1 MESNP
6 NEAQMYM
13 SPVSGVSSSPAVALF
28 GSRHQGLMQNPK
40 QLPQGFCSMTDNF
53 IARGNWQSSGTCK
66 RKLSIS
72 PSTCVEKPTENLSNG
87 SPARSDGNG
96 HVLSVAPCLPNPP
109 LTPVKRLCLSKSPP
123 CDDLPNPFHQTSLH
137 LPPSPVENAD
147 LALSGVHAV
156 DSLPISDS
164 MRMTSGKCPLEPTLV
179 GQPIEPMRMNLQ
191 KLENTIEH
199 VLALARSDEPCE
211 DIFVLPCR
219 TRECAPTPSPHNPGS
234 TPTSSLNLSP
244 SFSPVGSPKHPQM
257 SSPAFSVSNVSS
269 TPLFVPS
276 IPFPKR
282 VTDQVQGSIQLTKQ
296 PSSIIADG
304 QNQWN
309 AEVSSDRFRSPAT
322 SNGTNAA
329 ILRPQS
335 NFTMIITSNTHET
348 FKPMPLL
355 HPGTLTTGS
364 YFGGS
369 TRPLNSTSPR
379 SGEQRPIFSKL
390 PTSSPDAKFLSASVS
405 ASTDSV
411 TRSPNCQAGLSVCTP
426 QKQLCE
432 STHVAFP
439 MSPVPHSS
447 SQFPDSFPIKDAATN
462 DPLSLKQ
469 CQPSI
474 SETYRLPET
483 NGIPQIFAARK
494 KSASRV
500 SPIMSVDLQH
510 CGNPNLKSPTSSR
523 RRGNAAVSKRKKSVN
538 VSAQTSVVKMAVP
551 ISATS
556 YKVTSGSSAELPHTQ
571 TPPKQSPAVQ
581 EAIIKLT
588 SFDPKIFLSDPAMQP
603 FPSAL
608 PPLAAQSLPLLSP
621 LEEDCWIRQCGLKY
635 KRNHLAFGVVKPPCV
650 QDDAFSELGDHY
662 LFQRLSLLQTKPI
675 RQTEQLRK
683 PPTDSYRV
691 CPSPQQV
698 SFDNQ
703 LNTFFS
709 GLRHTFTPPPE
720 QDLNSV
726 RANSPPVLHMLSRS
740 SCLPSDPS
748 TDRCTPPLALYHIPN
763 TTLLSSVTQR
773 ICHASDTCKNSPQPA
788 ALYPDE
794 VRASKDCGHLT
805 SETGFE
811 SPLVDSET
819 GEIVGGHRP
828 KLKSPY
834 VYEQEAIGESK
845 LHVTFTIKPAMTGN
859 IPKIVEL
866 ITNLLNIDR
875 DSVTC
880 EITGSGGQISFPQSG
895 SQCEGVMRDLEHK
908 LRKHF
913 TQLSIRVDSL
923 PVTPAQFVDDSLIS
937 LQSGNHTSAATE
949 LLSHPRC
956 SLASETPRPKLSS
969 DESDAGSIQYSAKH
983 IEEPVSVASLV
994 ASKRGREE
1002 HCRNCN
1008 ALVPHNVGIKRKL
1021 DEVAN
1026 VSNIVLNVDNGYHLS
1041 DDYVFCSGSCL
1052 QKFSAF
1058 LATHFRS
1065 DDGLPFSIEH
1075 QQHSGAPITYAPE
1088 LPHTHVPSSTINS
1101 SDTRYHL
1108 VFGSFPWMTP
1118 VLLQTLSSKGY
1129 KAHLL
1134 SRRSLLASGLQGKRR
1149 PSPKQKRWRDV
1160 RWRTFKAES
1169 AQWRKSSEEDPRRTP
1184 KLNHILRH
1192 PVADDRRVCIL
1203 CGQLGD
1209 APEHNCGRLLCM
1221 DMDKW
1226 VHLNCALWCYE
1237 IYESVS
1243 GSLHNVE
1250 DCIKKAQETP
1260 CTHCGKL
1267 GAGLPCYNP
1276 RCSFVYHVPCAIDIG
1291 CMFFTDRGMYCPTHQ
1306 PKEPHP
1312 MQLNSLVVNRK
1323 VYLTRDE
1330 NSQVADVIHD
1340 ETQDHRVRIGALTLH
1355 SIGQLLPHQIESGNF
1370 HTPRFIYPVHFSTSR
1385 IHWSMRC
1392 PGQRSLYRCEI
1403 IELNNRP
1410 LFQVTA
1416 IDAGLPDIVLRNE
1429 SCDGVWKKILS
1440 DICQLRRQNN
1450 LVQLFPEHLHGE
1462 DLFGLSE
1469 PHIVRAIESLPGVD
1483 TLVDYAF
1490 HFGRLQLISEMPLAI
1505 NPSGCARAEPNLR
1518 TYLRRKRAF
1527 VGPHEKQHSASGPQ
1541 FPSCALSTSARRF
1554 PSLVSSDPSLWPKG
1568 SLSDMVPKTA
1578 QCSKSQQYRRLK
1590 MDFQS
1595 NVVFGRSRIQ
1605 GFGLFAARDL
1615 EQNTIVIEYIGE
1627 LIRLEL
1633 ANKREKEYEARNR
1646 GIYMFRLEDNTVIDA
1661 TMCGGPARYI
1671 NHSCQP
1677 NCFTEY
1683 VNFNDEGHI
1692 VIVTKRKIDKGEEL
1706 TYDYQFDLEDKT
1718 NKLPCLCGAIGCK
1731 KWMN

>member
-1 MESNP
+1 
-6 NEAQMYM
+6 
-13 SPVSGVSSSPAVALF
+13 
-28 GSRHQGLMQNPK
+28 
-40 QLPQGFCSMTDNF
+40 MTDSF
-53 IARGNWQSSGTCK
+53 ITRGNWQPSGTCK

-72 PSTCVEKPTENLSNG
+72 PATCADKTADSLSNG
-87 SPARSDGNG
+87 SPAKSDGNC
-96 HVLSVAPCLPNPP
+96 HVACVTSCPPNPA
-109 LTPVKRLCLSKSPP
+109 LTPAKRMCLSKSPL
-123 CDDLPNPFHQTSLH
+123 CDAPPSPFHHPTSSH
-137 LPPSPVENAD
+137 LPPSPVENTGITFP
-147 LALSGVHAV
+147 GVHAIDAV
-156 DSLPISDS
+156 PTSDS
-164 MRMTSGKCPLEPTLV
+164 MRMTAGRCPPEPSLV
-179 GQPIEPMRMNLQ
+179 GQQVEPMKMNLQ
-191 KLENTIEH
+191 KLDSTIEH

-211 DIFVLPCR
+211 DVFVLPCR

-234 TPTSSLNLSP
+234 TPNSSLNLSP
-244 SFSPVGSPKHPQM
+244 PFSPVGSPKHPQM
-257 SSPAFSVSNVSS
+257 SSPAFSISNSSS
-269 TPLFVPS
+269 TPLFVSS

-282 VTDQVQGSIQLTKQ
+282 ATDQTQGNVQLTKQ
-296 PSSIIADG
+296 PSSYVNADG
-304 QNQWN
+304 QNKWS
-309 AEVSSDRFRSPAT
+309 AEVPSDHFRSPAT
-322 SNGTNAA
+322 SNGTNTT

-335 NFTMIITSNTHET
+335 NFTMIITSNTHDA
-348 FKPMPLL
+348 FKPMPIL
-355 HPGTLTTGS
+355 HPVTLTTSS

-369 TRPLNSTSPR
+369 ARPLNSTSPR
-379 SGEQRPIFSKL
+379 SAEQRPIFSRL
-390 PTSSPDAKFLSASVS
+390 RTSSPDTKFLSASLSVP
-405 ASTDSV
+405 TDALK
-411 TRSPNCQAGLSVCTP
+411 RSPNCQAGLSGCTP
-426 QKQLCE
+426 QKQFCE
-432 STHVAFP
+432 STHAAFP
-439 MSPVPHSS
+439 MPPALHSS
-447 SQFPDSFPIKDAATN
+447 SHLPDSFCVKDSAPN
-462 DPLSLKQ
+462 EPLPLKQ
-469 CQPSI
+469 CQPSV
-474 SETYRLPET
+474 SETPCLPET
-483 NGIPQIFAARK
+483 NGMLQIVAAKK
-494 KSASRV
+494 KSVSRV
-500 SPIMSVDLQH
+500 SPIISVDLQH
-510 CGNPNLKSPTSSR
+510 CGNPGIKSPTGSR
-523 RRGNAAVSKRKKSVN
+523 RRANAAVSKRKKSAN
-538 VSAQTSVVKMAVP
+538 VPAQTSVAKMAVP
-551 ISATS
+551 ISSTS
-556 YKVTSGSSAELPHTQ
+556 YKVTSGSSLELPHTQ

-603 FPSAL
+603 FTSAL
-608 PPLAAQSLPLLSP
+608 PPMAAQSLPLLSP

-650 QDDAFSELGDHY
+650 QDSAFSDLGDHY

-675 RQTEQLRK
+675 RQPRQIRK
-683 PPTDSYRV
+683 PLTDSYRV

-709 GLRHTFTPPPE
+709 GLRHTSPTPCE
-720 QDLNSV
+720 RDSKSV
-726 RANSPPVLHMLSRS
+726 RPSSPPVLHMLSHS
-740 SCLPSDPS
+740 SCLPSDPP
-748 TDRCTPPLALYHIPN
+748 TDRCTPPLALYHMPN
-763 TTLLSSVTQR
+763 TTLLSSAAQR
-773 ICHASDTCKNSPQPA
+773 IYYASDNCKTSPQPA
-788 ALYPDE
+788 VLYPDE
-794 VRASKDCGHLT
+794 VRPSKDSGNST

-828 KLKSPY
+828 KVKSPCGS
-834 VYEQEAIGESK
+834 EAEAVGESK

-880 EITGSGGQISFPQSG
+880 EITGSGGQISFPQSR

-913 TQLSIRVDSL
+913 AQLSIRVDAL
-923 PVTPAQFVDDSLIS
+923 PVAHGQFVDESLTS
-937 LQSGNHTSAATE
+937 LQSSNLLAAAADD
-949 LLSHPRC
+949 LFPHPR
-956 SLASETPRPKLSS
+956 SSPALEIPKSKLSV
-969 DESDAGSIQYSAKH
+969 DEGDVSSVQHSVKH
-983 IEEPVSVASLV
+983 IEEPVSVASLI

-1008 ALVPHNVGIKRKL
+1008 VLVPCNSGIKRKL
-1021 DEVAN
+1021 DEIAN
-1026 VSNIVLNVDNGYHLS
+1026 VSNVVLNVDNGYHLS
-1041 DDYVFCSGSCL
+1041 DDYVFCGGSCL

-1058 LATHFRS
+1058 LATYFRCEDEFS
-1065 DDGLPFSIEH
+1065 FPLEQQQRSCTPF
-1075 QQHSGAPITYAPE
+1075 ADAPE
-1088 LPHTHVPSSTINS
+1088 MSHSHVPSSTMNL

-1108 VFGSFPWMTP
+1108 VFGSLPWVTP
-1118 VLLQTLSSKGY
+1118 VLLQSLSSKAY

-1134 SRRSLLASGLQGKRR
+1134 SRRGLPASGLQGKRR

-1160 RWRTFKAES
+1160 RWRTFRADS
-1169 AQWRKSSEEDPRRTP
+1169 TQWRKSAEDEPRTTP
-1184 KLNHILRH
+1184 KVSCVLRH
-1192 PVADDRRVCIL
+1192 PIADERRVCIL
-1203 CGQLGD
+1203 CGQIGD

-1221 DMDKW
+1221 DMDRW

-1243 GSLHNVE
+1243 GSLHNVDE
-1250 DCIKKAQETP
+1250 CIKKALETP
-1260 CTHCGKL
+1260 CTHCGKR

-1312 MQLNSLVVNRK
+1312 MQLTSLVVNRK

-1370 HTPRFIYPVHFSTSR
+1370 HTRRFIYPVHFSTTR

-1403 IELNNRP
+1403 VELDNRP

-1416 IDAGLPDIVLRNE
+1416 IDAGLPDIVLKSE
-1429 SCDGVWKKILS
+1429 SCDGVWRKILS
-1440 DICQLRRQNN
+1440 EVHQLRRQNN

-1505 NPSGCARAEPNLR
+1505 NPSGCARSEPNLR

-1527 VGPHEKQHSASGPQ
+1527 VGPQEKQHSASGPQ
-1541 FPSCALSTSARRF
+1541 LPSCALSTSARRF
-1554 PSLVSSDPSLWPKG
+1554 PSLVSSDPTLWPKG
-1568 SLSDMVPKTA
+1568 SLSDIVPKNA